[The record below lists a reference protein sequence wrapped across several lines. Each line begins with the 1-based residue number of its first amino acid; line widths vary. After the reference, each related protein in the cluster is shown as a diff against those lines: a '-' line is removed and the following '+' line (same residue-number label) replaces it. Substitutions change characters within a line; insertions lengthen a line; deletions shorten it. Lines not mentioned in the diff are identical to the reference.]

1 MKASTSLILT
11 PIISYNKP
19 KITKI
24 STSCLLPILLSF
36 LLLSLQQI
44 VLHPNSRL
52 VVMPVS
58 IIMKNQAERFFCT
71 WLELLRGFLR
81 MSVDC
86 PKCDQ
91 KESNKIEP
99 CLCDAIGVF
108 GIYDKSF
115 LEFHS
120 ATKRTRQDSII
131 ISELQTLT

>member
-1 MKASTSLILT
+1 M
-11 PIISYNKP
+11 
-19 KITKI
+19 
-24 STSCLLPILLSF
+24 CLLPILLSF

-44 VLHPNSRL
+44 SLHPNSRL

-58 IIMKNQAERFFCT
+58 IIMKNQAECVFFCT
-71 WLELLRGFLR
+71 WLQLLRGFLR

-99 CLCDAIGVF
+99 RLCNAIGVF

-115 LEFHS
+115 LDFHS
-120 ATKRTRQDSII
+120 ATKRTRQDSI
-131 ISELQTLT
+131 

>member
-1 MKASTSLILT
+1 MSVKESTSLI
-11 PIISYNKP
+11 SYKKP
-19 KITKI
+19 KKSQKSPHVLAPD
-24 STSCLLPILLSF
+24 STLLSF

-58 IIMKNQAERFFCT
+58 IIMKNQAVVLFCT
-71 WLELLRGFLR
+71 WLELRRGFLR

-86 PKCDQ
+86 RPKCDQ

-120 ATKRTRQDSII
+120 ATKRTSQDSI
-131 ISELQTLT
+131 